1 MTDPVSVDQLKTLV
15 SEGRNVRSAAM
26 DTLSTLDML
35 RLINAEDVGVA
46 SAVEIELPQIARSVD
61 LIAAAFR
68 EGGRLI
74 YCGAGTSG
82 RLGHLDASE
91 CPPTFGVSAGMVVAL
106 MAGGE
111 AALTQAME
119 GAEDDAALGAADLAA
134 AALAPRDVV
143 VGIAASGRT
152 PYVLGALEFA
162 RKRGATTI
170 ALTCNPNSPAAALAA
185 VSIAPIVGAEVLT
198 GSTRM
203 KAGTAQKLVLNMLS
217 TGSMIRIGRTF
228 GNLMVDLQAS
238 NQKLAARAL
247 GIVAEATGCT
257 ASRATELLALTDG
270 GVKAAILMEL
280 AGIGKEEAQARLE
293 AAGGALR
300 AALDPDRAEGSG
312 SMQS

>member
-91 CPPTFGVSAGMVVAL
+91 CPPTFGVS
-106 MAGGE
+106 AGGE